1 MRGKPP
7 PCARCLRPKRITPA
21 GAGKTLRR
29 THLFNVQWD
38 HPRRCG
44 ENRDELYV
52 GCPQGGSPPQVR
64 GKPAAEQGGGGIP
77 RITPAG
83 AGKTLQRTA
92 VLNAGQDHP
101 RRCGENLKLLQP
113 LLRGLGSPPQVRGK
127 PELSR
132 IILMSHRITPA
143 GAGKTMTIMPNH
155 AEWWNHPRRCGENED
170 AARKKTDAEGSP
182 PQVRGKPQRPRSNIR
197 AGRITPAGA
206 GKTPVSGT
214 SRVEPEDH
222 PRRCGENPGAVTTAF
237 TWAGSPPQVRGKPY
251 CWWRFY
257 ETKRITPAGAGK
269 TGFAYVKP
277 PR

>member
-101 RRCGENLKLLQP
+101 RRCGENLTAGGGSTKLK
-113 LLRGLGSPPQVRGK
+113 GSPPQVRGK
-127 PELSR
+127 RLQPCAPNTGT
-132 IILMSHRITPA
+132 RITPA
-143 GAGKTMTIMPNH
+143 GAGKT
-155 AEWWNHPRRCGENED
+155 CL
-170 AARKKTDAEGSP
+170 EGCFR
-182 PQVRGKPQRPRSNIR
+182 QGNR
-197 AGRITPAGA
+197 
-206 GKTPVSGT
+206 
-214 SRVEPEDH
+214 DH
-222 PRRCGENPGAVTTAF
+222 PRRCGEN
-237 TWAGSPPQVRGKPY
+237 
-251 CWWRFY
+251 
-257 ETKRITPAGAGK
+257 
-269 TGFAYVKP
+269 
-277 PR
+277 

>member
-1 MRGKPP
+1 M
-7 PCARCLRPKRITPA
+7 
-21 GAGKTLRR
+21 
-29 THLFNVQWD
+29 
-38 HPRRCG
+38 
-44 ENRDELYV
+44 
-52 GCPQGGSPPQVR
+52 R

-143 GAGKTMTIMPNH
+143 GAGKT
-155 AEWWNHPRRCGENED
+155 
-170 AARKKTDAEGSP
+170 
-182 PQVRGKPQRPRSNIR
+182 
-197 AGRITPAGA
+197 
-206 GKTPVSGT
+206 PVSGT

-269 TGFAYVKP
+269 TLATLRAEYWDKDHPRRCGENLSGRLLPAGESGSP
-277 PR
+277 PQVRGKLNAQLAPSTVIRITPAGAGKT

>member
-1 MRGKPP
+1 MRGKPPPCARCLRPKRITPAGAGKTLRRTHLFNVQWDHPRRCGENAYLPNRKIEPDGSPPQVRGKPP

-143 GAGKTMTIMPNH
+143 GAGKTRTLHEKRPTPKD
-155 AEWWNHPRRCGENED
+155 HPRRCGENHRDRE
-170 AARKKTDAEGSP
+170 ATSARDGSP
-182 PQVRGKPQRPRSNIR
+182 PQVRGKPLFLVLLALSL
-197 AGRITPAGA
+197 RITPAGA
-206 GKTPVSGT
+206 GKT
-214 SRVEPEDH
+214 RV
-222 PRRCGENPGAVTTAF
+222 R
-237 TWAGSPPQVRGKPY
+237 
-251 CWWRFY
+251 
-257 ETKRITPAGAGK
+257 
-269 TGFAYVKP
+269 
-277 PR
+277 